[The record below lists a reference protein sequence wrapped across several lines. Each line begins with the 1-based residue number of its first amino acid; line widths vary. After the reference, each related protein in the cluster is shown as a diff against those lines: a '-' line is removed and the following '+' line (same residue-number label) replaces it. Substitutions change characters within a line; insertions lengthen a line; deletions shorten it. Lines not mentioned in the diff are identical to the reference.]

1 MHAGA
6 VSLSTGFF
14 CLRFRLLVVSLG
26 VAAAGCGS
34 AGGEGGEG
42 EAALDWGWANTT
54 TLAASAGA
62 VNPLSNDLVPVP
74 ALPELPAATDPGDGT
89 TAPVEILEA
98 AGDPTTGGRP
108 KVFYLNYADGKALP
122 RTNPNPC
129 QATAPKFTCSFA
141 PTLVEC
147 QRQIQ
152 AFLDKWYADFNVI
165 FTLTRPTSGTFYTEV
180 VSSGGGAW
188 CGAAS
193 NVAGVAPFL
202 CEDLAGG
209 AAYTFLGG
217 KNAKE
222 TAIIIAQEHAHLV
235 GLEHTA
241 STKDIMDP
249 TICPNCDGFE
259 NVVNR
264 VQNSHCGRN
273 TQNSYQMMK
282 DRLGVWTGGIKP
294 TPFGCD
300 HDTQAPLVRI
310 QAPIDNATVSGN
322 FPLVVQASDECKIS
336 RVSVTVSPMGLQT
349 QSTSSPFEWTLTKIK
364 GRQTITVTATDPS
377 GKTSTASVTVN
388 APGSPTSP
396 GPDGGSDGAAESSD
410 GGLTQNPAAAA
421 GCACDAGGTAA
432 PGQVRGWAA
441 AGLLLLAVTLARRRS
456 RGAALVLAR
465 RGRASRF
472 FTRLRERP

>member
-14 CLRFRLLVVSLG
+14 CRRFLPL
-26 VAAAGCGS
+26 AAWAAAAVAGCGS
-34 AGGEGGEG
+34 AGVEGGEG

-54 TLAASAGA
+54 TLASNAGA

-74 ALPELPAATDPGDGT
+74 SLPEIPAPAD
-89 TAPVEILEA
+89 ASESAAEVVEA
-98 AGDPTTGGRP
+98 AGDPVAGGTP
-108 KVFYLNYADGKALP
+108 KVFYLNYADGKPLP

-141 PTLVEC
+141 PTLIEC

-152 AFLDKWYADFNVI
+152 AFLDRWYADFNIV
-165 FTLTRPTSGTFYTEV
+165 FTLTRPPSGTFYTEV

-188 CGAAS
+188 CGSAS

-222 TAIIIAQEHAHLV
+222 TAIIIAQEQAHLV

-259 NVVNR
+259 NVNNR

-282 DRLGVWTGGIKP
+282 DRLGAWTGGIKP

-300 HDTQAPLVRI
+300 QDTQAPLVRI

-322 FPLVVQASDECKIS
+322 FPLVVQASDECKVS

-364 GRQTITVTATDPS
+364 GRQTITVTAVDPS
-377 GKTSTASVTVN
+377 GKTSSASVTVN
-388 APGSPTSP
+388 APGALT
-396 GPDGGSDGAAESSD
+396 GPAADGGAESSD
-410 GGLTQNPAAAA
+410 GGLTQNPAGAA
-421 GCACDAGGTAA
+421 GCACDAG
-432 PGQVRGWAA
+432 
-441 AGLLLLAVTLARRRS
+441 
-456 RGAALVLAR
+456 RGAAIGRGQGWAVAALLLCALTLAQRRRRGRTVILAR
-465 RGRASRF
+465 AVRASRF
-472 FTRLRERP
+472 FTGLRERP